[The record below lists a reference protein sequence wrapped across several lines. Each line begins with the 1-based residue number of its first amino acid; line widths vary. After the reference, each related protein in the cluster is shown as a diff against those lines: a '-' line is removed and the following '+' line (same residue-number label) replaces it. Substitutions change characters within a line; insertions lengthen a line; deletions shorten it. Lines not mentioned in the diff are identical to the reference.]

1 MKIKP
6 YKKEGKDSYSIGV
19 FATLELLKYQKQH
32 VTHILLHTKGEK
44 NDGVQKIK
52 ELCTEQNIPFS
63 YDDRTIESLSRNE
76 NTYAIGVF
84 QKYASRIVSQE
95 NHLVLVNP
103 SDTGNVGTIIRTACG
118 FEIRNLVLV
127 KPAIDIFDPKVIRA
141 SQGAVFQMNFLYVDS
156 FEAYVKVDS
165 GQARMTRNYY
175 SFMLDGKV
183 SLEDVRFET
192 PYALL
197 FGNEGA
203 GLDLSYED
211 VGTSIKIPQS
221 DAIDSLNLAISA
233 GIGLYK
239 AYTTTRHS
247 GE

>member
-6 YKKEGKDSYSIGV
+6 YKKEGKDSYSSGV

-32 VTHILLHTKGEK
+32 VTHILLHTKGER

-76 NTYAIGVF
+76 NTYAVGVF
-84 QKYASRIVSQE
+84 QKYASRVMNQK

-103 SDTGNVGTIIRTACG
+103 SDMGNVGTIIRTARG
-118 FEIRNLVLV
+118 FGINNLVLIR
-127 KPAIDIFDPKVIRA
+127 PAVDFFDPKVIRA
-141 SQGAVFQMNFLYVDS
+141 SQGAAFQVNFLYVDS
-156 FEAYVKVDS
+156 FEEY
-165 GQARMTRNYY
+165 RNEFTNTCYP
-175 SFMLDGKV
+175 FMLDGKV

-192 PYALL
+192 PYTLL

-203 GLDLSYED
+203 GLDSSYQD

-221 DAIDSLNLAISA
+221 GAIDSLNLAIAA
-233 GIGLYK
+233 GIGLYT
-239 AYTTTRHS
+239 AYTQK
-247 GE
+247 